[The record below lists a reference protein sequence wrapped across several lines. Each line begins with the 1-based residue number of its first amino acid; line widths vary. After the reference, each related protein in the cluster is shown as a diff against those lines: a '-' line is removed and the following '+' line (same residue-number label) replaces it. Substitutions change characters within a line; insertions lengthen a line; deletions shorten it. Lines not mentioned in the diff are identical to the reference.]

1 MSLNMDFPS
10 VSPSLAKYLLGE
22 ISKEFEEVL
31 IFHRAHDIVKSLV
44 WKGIETKAWT
54 LQTTI

>member
-10 VSPSLAKYLLGE
+10 VSPSFAKYLLGE

-31 IFHRAHDIVKSLV
+31 IFHQARDIVKSLV
-44 WKGIETKAWT
+44 WKGIETKA
-54 LQTTI
+54 

>member
-44 WKGIETKAWT
+44 WKGIETKA
-54 LQTTI
+54 